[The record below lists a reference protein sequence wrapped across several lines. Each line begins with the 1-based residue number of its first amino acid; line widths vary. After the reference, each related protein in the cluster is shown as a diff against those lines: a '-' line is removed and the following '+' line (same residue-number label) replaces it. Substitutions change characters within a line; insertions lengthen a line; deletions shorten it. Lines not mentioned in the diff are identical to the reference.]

1 MNTIYR
7 LVWNRVLGTFVV
19 ASELARQ
26 ARGGA
31 SVVRWPAS
39 RARHRLFLAIAMA
52 GAVSAGHAQTVTLG
66 AYNPQAND
74 ALFGATIVTGGDTVN
89 LVGPQ
94 LFAAGDDGTRQ
105 TSLGALQ
112 GLGRIVSGLEWVGA
126 PRLSPGSQNFGVTIP
141 DPITGGKRVT
151 STYAT
156 ANLVDLTPTSLA
168 TTVPDVVNV
177 NDAQYINMR
186 VGTVTDGTMN
196 VNIGTVGALSTAST
210 NGWTIAAKQSTLF
223 LADGTSAASA
233 VNWQSNNRITF
244 TGTAAEPNVPQNFN
258 TTFVS
263 TYGGTFSVTTLDGVT
278 TSHTVNNA
286 ADLRAYNDFLIA
298 QLQTG
303 NLDPTQYTVQFNKAY
318 TSATKQTTYTI
329 TADNPGDEVAQAIGD
344 RIVIRASG
352 AQATGTIA
360 TGAQLEVVNS
370 NHGAVRAENGGTVTN
385 NGTLATT
392 HSVGDG
398 TAMLLTDNSHGSN
411 PGVIN
416 GNFFVA
422 ANGKTTDSP
431 FGSNVVEVL
440 AGSTFDNPGIINFA
454 TGSTNGA
461 GHSSGI
467 HLSTDATGTN
477 SGIVNVGV
485 TGSKSNGSMDGVLL
499 DDPTANFT
507 NTSTGTI
514 YIGRGPQTVAGTP
527 GADVAVNQQ
536 TLTTGIKVVGD
547 GTATN
552 AGTVT
557 IGSKTQNSAAIL
569 VSGGANA
576 QVLNSGTIN
585 VNGAAATVPRE
596 NIGISV
602 LNSGSG
608 GGISNTGTIN
618 LNGVNGTG
626 IKIISTGSTTPS
638 TATSTGT
645 INVAGGADPASGT
658 RNFGVWAE
666 GQGTGS
672 STADVGGPVNLLGD
686 GAIGIHARGRAT
698 VNVESTSVPT
708 FASGTKQ
715 IAFFAYGTEAKI
727 NVASSTLNVTTEGS
741 NLFRLENGAD
751 FDGTGLTL
759 TASGKNSVAVLGT
772 GVSSTLVDTKDA
784 NINVTGAGATGVIV
798 EGGATGT
805 IDAATNVQL
814 TGVGAVAA
822 IVDGQKHSLTGAATG
837 SPVAATTLSSGA
849 TLSSATSGITGYIAR
864 NNAKLTNTGDITFTG
879 AHATGIRVESGAT
892 ATNDGD
898 ISVTDG
904 GTGIFVDAA
913 GATTATTASTTGSVA
928 ANGGSVADRTR
939 GVVSS
944 GSKAAMNL
952 QSGSQVLMNGVGT
965 IGAEAVNGG
974 TVNVAL
980 SATPVFGNTDQIA
993 FHALGAGA
1001 KIVSAAASLD
1011 ASTAHST
1018 IYRIDDGATL
1028 SLSGTPVLSA
1038 SGAGSR
1044 AIVGSGA
1051 GTAVASGA
1059 ANMTVGGANAA
1070 AMEIRGGATGSF
1082 DAAAT
1087 VHLTGANAIGGIA
1100 DGQKLDLAGNP
1111 VDAPVASTLTNNAT
1125 ISGAGAGATGLIARN
1140 MGTVANN
1147 GGVDLTGAGATGVL
1161 VQAGG
1166 TLSNNG
1172 TVHVANGTGVRV
1184 EGAGAQ
1190 TLSPGGVITVDNG
1203 IAGVDLLNGAQLTL
1217 AGANTAITAGG
1228 TAHGILVGT
1237 GAAALNATDA
1247 TIHITG
1253 SGNGIENAAEIAG
1266 IVLSGVT
1273 INVADGA
1280 GIRTATAIDPAS
1292 TVTFNVSGSGVGFAY
1307 RNADGSPGSED
1318 LAYGPGYVANVN
1330 GAGGVGI
1337 QALTTGTVDSQA
1349 TVNVNTAAGGA
1360 ALVAGTAAS
1369 SSNAGVLT
1377 SASTV
1382 APVVDL
1388 SNGSGTRFTN
1398 AGTITASSPAAVAV
1412 QGSTGNDV
1420 VALTDGTVRGEIA
1433 TGSGTDQFSW
1443 TGGTLEGGLR
1453 MGDGANNV
1461 ATVQGVDLATTYHLL
1476 AGTGGGNTL
1485 NLDGIEARG
1494 GSFAA
1499 DDLGKGTNLGTGWNT
1514 INFSNGTAF
1523 TLTDNVK
1530 LANSDV
1536 NVDASSTLFAGN
1548 NVHPTISGASA
1559 GSARVSNA
1567 GLLDLT
1573 NGAGSP
1579 GNTLTIDGDYVSQA
1593 GRLALVTTLNEGGL
1607 LSNQFTDRLLVD
1619 GNVSVPGGA
1628 STLQIT
1634 PSAASTGALSDF
1646 NHNSAVDANEGIS
1659 VVQVA
1664 GTSTADAFRLDGG
1677 YLAAGPF
1684 QYGLYAFEPGAAQAS
1699 QRVVA
1704 GTTGGNQF
1712 WDYRLANVYI
1722 CETDCIP
1729 PTPVNPQANPAPGA
1743 PAPAPLPPVDP
1754 ATPPLPPP
1762 PTPAALAADGCLVDG
1777 IDNCAPGRRAVTP
1790 QVPAY
1795 ISTPMALVG
1804 YGYQVLDN
1812 LHKRL
1817 GEIRHES
1824 SMDQGLGGEVFARYI
1839 GGDYSYSSDRSF
1851 RQYGYDFDQHSNA
1864 LQVGAN
1870 ALDIDT
1876 DKSTMRGGVALTHGT
1891 TRLDPKAADGS
1902 SRTKYYSNSVA
1913 MYLTWQHANG
1923 FYIDGVVSGDRHQGD
1938 VDIARSRDVA
1948 RIHAVGWTASIETGY
1963 PWRFDNGMELEPQLQ
1978 ISRLHLA
1985 VRDFTDRDHANVHY
1999 DDYDQNIGRVGVRL
2013 TRTWTGDNG
2022 RKTTP
2027 YARLN
2032 YIQGWGGRAR
2042 VTIGDD
2048 ASGISQAFTG
2058 GSYGRALELG
2068 LGGTATFRNN
2078 ISLYGEA
2085 DYQKDLGSAGLRGWG
2100 LNLGA
2105 RWMF

>member
-7 LVWNRVLGTFVV
+7 LVWNRSLGICIV
-19 ASELARQ
+19 ASELA
-26 ARGGA
+26 
-31 SVVRWPAS
+31 
-39 RARHRLFLAIAMA
+39 HRTHSGRTRIFPRLLCALALA
-52 GAVSAGHAQTVTLG
+52 GSSLAGYAQTVTLG

-74 ALFGATIVTGGDTVN
+74 ALFGATIVNGGATVN

-105 TSLGALQ
+105 TSIGALQ
-112 GLGRIVSGLEWVGA
+112 LLGRIVSGLEWVGA

-151 STYAT
+151 STFAT
-156 ANLVDLTPTSLA
+156 ANLVDLAPTALT

-186 VGTVTDGTMN
+186 VGTVNSGTMN

-223 LADGTSAASA
+223 LADGTTAATSA

-244 TGTAAEPNVPQNFN
+244 TGTAAAPTVPQSFN

-286 ADLRAYNDFLIA
+286 ADLRTYNDFLIA
-298 QLQTG
+298 QLQSG
-303 NLDPTQYTVQFNKAY
+303 NLDPTQYTTQFNKAY
-318 TSATKQTTYTI
+318 TSATKQTVYTI
-329 TADNPGDEVAQAIGD
+329 TADDPSDEVAQPIGD

-352 AQATGTIA
+352 ANATGTIA
-360 TGAQLEVVNS
+360 TGAKLEVVNS
-370 NHGAVRAENGGTVTN
+370 NNGAVRAEGGGTVTN

-398 TAMLLTDNSHGSN
+398 TAMLLTGNSHGSN

-416 GNFFVA
+416 GNFFLA
-422 ANGKTTDSP
+422 ANGTTTDSP

-467 HLSTDATGTN
+467 HLSTGATGTN

-485 TGSKSNGSMDGVLL
+485 TGSKSNGSMDGVIL
-499 DDPTANFT
+499 DDPTAVFT

-527 GADVAVNQQ
+527 GADVAINQQ
-536 TLTTGIKVVGD
+536 ALTTGINVTGN

-557 IGSKTQNSAAIL
+557 IGSKSQNSAAIL

-576 QVLNSGTIN
+576 HVLNSGTIN

-638 TATSTGT
+638 TASSTGT

-658 RNFGVWAE
+658 RNFGVWVE
-666 GQGTGS
+666 GQGTGT

-686 GAIGIHARGRAT
+686 GAIGIHARGNAT
-698 VNVESTSVPT
+698 VNVAATAIPT
-708 FASGTKQ
+708 FASGSKQ
-715 IAFFAYGTEAKI
+715 IAFFAYGTNAKI
-727 NVASSTLNVTTEGS
+727 NVASSTLNVTTDGS
-741 NLFRLENGAD
+741 DLFRLENGAD

-759 TASGKNSVAVLGT
+759 TASGTNSVAVLGT
-772 GVSSTLVDTKDA
+772 GASSTLVDTKDA
-784 NINVTGAGATGVIV
+784 NINVSGAGATGVVV

-805 IDAATNVQL
+805 IDAATTVQL

-837 SPVAATTLSSGA
+837 TPVAATTLASAA
-849 TLSSATSGITGYIAR
+849 TLTSATAGLTGYIAR
-864 NNAKLTNTGDITFTG
+864 NSALLTNTGDITFTG
-879 AHATGIRVESGAT
+879 AHATGINVQSGAT
-892 ATNDGD
+892 ANNSGD

-904 GTGIFVDAA
+904 GTGILVDSA
-913 GATTATTASTTGSVA
+913 GATAATTANTTGSVSV
-928 ANGGSVADRTR
+928 NGGAVADRTR
-939 GVVSS
+939 GVVAS
-944 GSKAAMNL
+944 GTRSTVNL
-952 QSGSQVLMNGVGT
+952 QNGSQVLLNGAGA
-965 IGAEAVNGG
+965 IGAEAINAG
-974 TVNVAL
+974 TVNVSN

-1001 KIVSAAASLD
+1001 KIVSAAAALD
-1011 ASTAHST
+1011 ASTTNST

-1028 SLSGTPVLSA
+1028 ALSGAPVLSA

-1059 ANMTVGGANAA
+1059 ANIVVSGANAA

-1082 DAAAT
+1082 DAAST
-1087 VHLTGANAIGGIA
+1087 VNLSGANTIGGMA

-1111 VDAPVASTLTNNAT
+1111 VGAPVATTLTNNAT
-1125 ISGAGAGATGLIARN
+1125 IAGAGVGTTGLIARN
-1140 MGTVANN
+1140 LGTVANN
-1147 GGVDLTGAGATGVL
+1147 GRVDLSGAGATGVL

-1166 TLSNNG
+1166 SLANNG

-1190 TLSPGGVITVDNG
+1190 TLSPGGVINVDNG
-1203 IAGVDLLNGAQLTL
+1203 IAGIHLLNGAQLTL

-1228 TAHGILVGT
+1228 TAHGILVDT
-1237 GAAALNATDA
+1237 GATALSATGA
-1247 TIHITG
+1247 TINVTG
-1253 SGNGIENAAEIAG
+1253 TGNGIENAAELGG
-1266 IVLSGVT
+1266 IVLNGVI

-1280 GIRTATAIDPAS
+1280 GIRTATAIDPSS

-1318 LAYGPGYVANVN
+1318 LSYGPGYVANVN
-1330 GAGGVGI
+1330 GSGGIGI
-1337 QALTTGTVDSQA
+1337 QALTTGTFDSQA
-1349 TVNVNTAAGGA
+1349 TVNVNSPSGGVGL
-1360 ALVAGTAAS
+1360 LVGTAS
-1369 SSNAGVLT
+1369 SSTNSGTLT
-1377 SASTV
+1377 SQSTV

-1388 SNGSGTRFTN
+1388 SNGSGTSFTN
-1398 AGTITASSPAAVAV
+1398 SGTIKASGPSAVAV
-1412 QGSTGNDV
+1412 RGSAGNDV
-1420 VALTDGTVRGEIA
+1420 VALTGGAVRGDIA
-1433 TGSGTDQFSW
+1433 TGGGSDQFNW
-1443 TGGTLEGGLR
+1443 TAGTLEGGLT
-1453 MGDGANNV
+1453 MGNGANNV
-1461 ATVQGVDLATTYHLL
+1461 ATLQAVDLSTTYHLL

-1485 NLDGIEARG
+1485 NLDGIQARG

-1514 INFSNGTAF
+1514 INFANGTAF

-1536 NVDASSTLFAGN
+1536 TIDASSTLFAGD

-1559 GSARVSNA
+1559 GSANVSNA
-1567 GLLDLT
+1567 GLIDLT

-1579 GNTLTIDGDYVSQA
+1579 GNTLAIDGNYISQA
-1593 GRLALVTTLNEGGL
+1593 GQLALITTLNEGGQL
-1607 LSNQFTDRLLVD
+1607 ANQFTDRLLVQ
-1619 GNVSVPGGA
+1619 GNVNDAGGA
-1628 STLQIT
+1628 TVLNIT
-1634 PSAASTGALSDF
+1634 PSTASTGALSDF

-1664 GTSTADAFRLDGG
+1664 GTSTSAAFRLNGG

-1704 GTTGGNQF
+1704 GSTAGNQY
-1712 WDYRLANVYI
+1712 WDYRLANVYV
-1722 CETDCIP
+1722 CQTNCIP
-1729 PTPVNPQANPAPGA
+1729 PTPANPPPSPAPGA
-1743 PAPAPLPPVDP
+1743 PAPAPLPPADP
-1754 ATPPLPPP
+1754 SVAALPEP
-1762 PTPAALAADGCLVDG
+1762 PTAALAALDGCVVDG

-1795 ISTPMALVG
+1795 IAAPTALAG
-1804 YGYQVLDN
+1804 YAYQVLDN

-1817 GEIRHES
+1817 GELRHEGT
-1824 SMDQGLGGEVFARYI
+1824 MDDGLGGEAFARYI
-1839 GGDYSYSSDRSF
+1839 GGDYRYSTDRSF
-1851 RQYGYDFDQHSNA
+1851 KQYGYDFDQHTNA

-1870 ALDIDT
+1870 AFDIDT
-1876 DKSTMRGGVALTHGT
+1876 DKSTMRGGVAFTHGT
-1891 TRLDPKAADGS
+1891 TRVEPHAVDGD

-1938 VDIARSRDVA
+1938 VDVA
-1948 RIHAVGWTASIETGY
+1948 RATDIAHIRAVGWTASIETGY

-1978 ISRLHLA
+1978 LSRQHLA
-1985 VRDFTDRDHANVHY
+1985 MNDLTDRDGASVRY
-1999 DDYDQNIGRVGVRL
+1999 DDYDQNIGRLGVRL
-2013 TRTWTGDNG
+2013 TRTWKGDND
-2022 RKTTP
+2022 RQSTP
-2027 YARLN
+2027 YLRLN
-2032 YIQGWGGRAR
+2032 YIQGWGGRPH
-2042 VTIGDD
+2042 VTVGND
-2048 ASGISQAFTG
+2048 AFGISQEFTG
-2058 GSYGRALELG
+2058 GSYGRAVELG
-2068 LGGTATFRNN
+2068 LGGTMTFGNH
-2078 ISLYGEA
+2078 ISLYGEG
-2085 DYQKDLGSAGLRGWG
+2085 DYQKDLGSAGTRGWG
-2100 LNLGA
+2100 INLGA
-2105 RWMF
+2105 RWAF